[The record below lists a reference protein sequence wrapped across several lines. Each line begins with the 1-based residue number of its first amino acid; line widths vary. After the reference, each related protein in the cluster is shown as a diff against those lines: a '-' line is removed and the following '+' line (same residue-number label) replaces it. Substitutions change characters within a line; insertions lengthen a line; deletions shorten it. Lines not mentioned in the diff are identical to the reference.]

1 MKARQIGD
9 LQCNIDRAAIVID
22 IAVLKGTV
30 DKIRSEVSS
39 CVFFLA
45 PSFPAQGLT
54 RLLSDAAN
62 TAAINSAENGIAEA
76 EKAIGNIA
84 LSILLGKIASPT
96 DRQHV
101 SQGLTAVGTGLSA
114 INSQVF
120 AHNLH
125 QSETEMDAS

>member
-1 MKARQIGD
+1 MTFSATSTVRPSSSTLPCSRVRLTRFARRFH
-9 LQCNIDRAAIVID
+9 RAY
-22 IAVLKGTV
+22 
-30 DKIRSEVSS
+30 
-39 CVFFLA
+39 FFIA
-45 PSFPAQGLT
+45 PSFPAQWLT